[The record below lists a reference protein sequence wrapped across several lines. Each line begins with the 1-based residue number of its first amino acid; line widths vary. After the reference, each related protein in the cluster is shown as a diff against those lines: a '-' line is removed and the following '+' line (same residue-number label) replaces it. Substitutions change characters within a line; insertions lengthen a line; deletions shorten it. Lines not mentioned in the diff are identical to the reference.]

1 MANLEIIIEA
11 NGRKAIDNLAQTTRS
26 VSAIRNEIINLTNDA
41 TPLEDKQERLIA
53 LNREYV
59 QALQRDIAVIETLKD
74 GEKALAKEYAKV
86 SEEMTRI
93 RVGIGANSE
102 AYKNLEKE
110 LEVVTQKQELLN
122 KLERDKKEKAPVDP
136 EIDSI
141 NRRAEAYEKL
151 FGSMARLNT
160 QRSQLESLYLARSE
174 NGASETALKRTE
186 QELAKVIALQKQARE
201 EEEKLSAQTKWDAQ
215 VKDIEKN
222 NQYLRQYSTELNAVS
237 KTLEAYTKLQREAF
251 VNEDN
256 DKLSQT
262 SAKIAQLRTEYDT
275 LIQKQQE
282 LDKQASFDNKL
293 ADIETNYQ
301 ATMLY
306 GTELEALKEKYRA
319 LTSMGKEL
327 FKQGE
332 YERADTIAR
341 KAREVGAEIERIET
355 AIEKP
360 KKSKIKL
367 LEITKNII
375 KFQLIMKPLTSLMSG
390 FIRTIST
397 SMKLAA
403 EAEQIVS
410 KLTTV
415 FQDQA
420 AAMSVAT
427 TAAQQY
433 GTATSTMANSL
444 STIGDLLQAQGMGK
458 YESLELAEQWAGFF
472 SDIIAFKDINMSL
485 DEFAQNFMSGAAGNL
500 RNFRSFGSIV
510 RESTVEAKLME
521 QGLAELEGEELELAK
536 VITRATMALEQQQNA
551 LGATSREWNTALSVN
566 RRLSEA
572 WKTSLEGIG
581 SSLNKWATPL
591 KRELTEI
598 LEYFNN
604 INKVS
609 NLIASGE
616 QKIGGFAPTEG
627 NIKLIVDN
635 LDKDAE
641 ANIARIGRSLALIGT
656 AVATFLATGGAGFL
670 AGATISLAGGG
681 AIGSIAD
688 FFHNTGNK
696 EVPQAQ
702 ELVDL
707 AFATGATMDE
717 VARIARKSSKVYSQ
731 YREIFEANITLA
743 KEEYDRQKDFV
754 EGGQLLSKAIA
765 KASDNLESLASAT
778 DSVNLA
784 LGRGNKSVSD
794 YLANTIFADKNSAE
808 YVLGIKGKGAVGNE
822 EEAIKGLV
830 SLYYTYDKSITSL
843 TDTQKQLQENFNDA
857 AKAFKAVYGI
867 DYNSSLKSITKNAKG
882 EVLTAAESEEA
893 RLLRNSIG
901 EMNYQLI
908 ATTYQ
913 LENYTLAQTKTI
925 AELSKLY
932 KTEEQAKNNEAMQD
946 FRTRGLD
953 INKAVALAPVDNTIY
968 TEANAW
974 KEAQLE
980 FLDNLIEEMTL
991 SHLYTSDELI
1001 GFKTDK
1007 LDRIDIGYENRIK
1020 ATKSEAEDSLYKQL
1034 NAWVKAVQPK
1044 KYEGKYAEIDQ
1055 WLDESLSDLTEIF
1068 TDYFT
1073 SLGKEGSEL
1082 QELVNMNLE
1091 KYIPQLIDECN
1102 ARKDNIDALEKQTRL
1117 QELQEYRQ
1125 GKIDAINPISGFME
1139 SFSMGSE
1146 LSGTLGG
1153 IEMILLD
1160 LLAETKLVSELNSF
1174 ASDYIV
1180 PMLDAILEPVRLVL
1194 PLLGEMVQ
1202 TLQPILQ
1209 PIFDIIYA
1217 AMPAIV
1223 SAIGVIAI
1231 ILNTVS
1237 SFVKMLYQAITFQFD
1252 KIDDTYRE
1260 MDQKN
1265 YEILESMHET
1275 LKAVEATENQVAQN
1289 TSKDDGYLKALLD
1302 TGLINEAQYYEKTGL
1317 LKAGLYSDS
1326 VGRYNQTNVGNL
1338 NITISGDFSGMSEDR
1353 LARII
1358 LERFNV
1364 ELKSGSGF

>member
-11 NGRKAIDNLAQTTRS
+11 NGRKAIENLAQTTRS

-262 SAKIAQLRTEYDT
+262 SAKIAQLRTEYDA

-355 AIEKP
+355 AVEQP

-390 FIRTIST
+390 FTRTIST
-397 SMKLAA
+397 SMKVAA
-403 EAEQIVS
+403 EAEQIFS
-410 KLTTV
+410 KLATV

-510 RESTVEAKLME
+510 RESAVQAELAKR
-521 QGLAELEGEELELAK
+521 GLEGLTGAELEQEK
-536 VITRATMALEQQQNA
+536 MIIRATMALEQQQNA
-551 LGATSREWNTALSVN
+551 LGATAREWDTMQSVN
-566 RRLSEA
+566 RRFNES
-572 WKTSLEGIG
+572 WKQWQENLGTII
-581 SSLNKWATPL
+581 NTTL
-591 KRELTEI
+591 KPMKTWLTEI
-598 LEYFNN
+598 LEVS
-604 INKVS
+604 NKVFAMQQEMKSGEYTIKVTQRNTS
-609 NLIASGE
+609 NDTALRKMFLSLGANAYNSKDAEKNFIEIYRQMRLGQTSPLMQQESIKQTTEWNPNDIAHLIIASGYSVADALDVIAE
-616 QKIGGFAPTEG
+616 EVELSDSTIRATIMAYNLEMKRLEDLEKYNSQINSAKERFSKAEDRQEIITLLLGGNVKDYLSSSSFIDKTSADFLLGKNKGTYAENPE
-627 NIKLIVDN
+627 NAIKNFSDAIATLSNTN
-635 LDKDAE
+635 LAVNKE
-641 ANIARIGRSLALIGT
+641 IESLNQELEVNIARYNELQKKKKNGT
-656 AVATFLATGGAGFL
+656 ADENDLKEIRLLVLSNMGLNTALDSNRRLQEEINNSIDEITPVLKDLYEVEEKRLRSNYIDEFVSFNRGLIQEKQDD
-670 AGATISLAGGG
+670 TIYAELNAWR
-681 AIGSIAD
+681 
-688 FFHNTGNK
+688 K
-696 EVPQAQ
+696 EQEASVWGLYQEAKESNAFSPQ
-702 ELVDL
+702 ELDKAYNQAL
-707 AFATGATMDE
+707 E
-717 VARIARKSSKVYSQ
+717 
-731 YREIFEANITLA
+731 
-743 KEEYDRQKDFV
+743 
-754 EGGQLLSKAIA
+754 AIA
-765 KASDNLESLASAT
+765 N
-778 DSVNLA
+778 
-784 LGRGNKSVSD
+784 
-794 YLANTIFADKNSAE
+794 E
-808 YVLGIKGKGAVGNE
+808 Y
-822 EEAIKGLV
+822 
-830 SLYYTYDKSITSL
+830 
-843 TDTQKQLQENFNDA
+843 
-857 AKAFKAVYGI
+857 
-867 DYNSSLKSITKNAKG
+867 
-882 EVLTAAESEEA
+882 
-893 RLLRNSIG
+893 
-901 EMNYQLI
+901 
-908 ATTYQ
+908 
-913 LENYTLAQTKTI
+913 
-925 AELSKLY
+925 
-932 KTEEQAKNNEAMQD
+932 NNRE
-946 FRTRGLD
+946 GV
-953 INKAVALAPVDNTIY
+953 I
-968 TEANAW
+968 
-974 KEAQLE
+974 
-980 FLDNLIEEMTL
+980 
-991 SHLYTSDELI
+991 
-1001 GFKTDK
+1001 
-1007 LDRIDIGYENRIK
+1007 
-1020 ATKSEAEDSLYKQL
+1020 KSEAEDSLYKQL

-1117 QELQEYRQ
+1117 QELQEFRQ
-1125 GKIDAINPISGFME
+1125 GKIDAINPIGGFME

-1209 PIFDIIYA
+1209 SIFDIIYA

-1275 LKAVEATENQVAQN
+1275 LKAVEAAENEVAQN